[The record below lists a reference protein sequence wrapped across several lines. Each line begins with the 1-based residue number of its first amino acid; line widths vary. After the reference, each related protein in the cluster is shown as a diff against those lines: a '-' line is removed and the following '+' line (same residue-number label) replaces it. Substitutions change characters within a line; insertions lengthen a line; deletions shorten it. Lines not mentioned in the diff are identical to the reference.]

1 MSTTEEITTKVLE
14 AMGQIRP
21 FLIEDGGDIELV
33 EITNDMVV
41 KVEFKGT
48 CTNCSMNTMTFKS
61 GVQDTIMKAVPEIK
75 RVEAVNFELN

>member
-1 MSTTEEITTKVLE
+1 MSTTEEITTKVLK

-75 RVEAVNFELN
+75 RVEAINFELN